1 MVSALSIALL
11 KTLIAISDHG
21 SFSAAAESV
30 NVSQAAVGQQMKRLE
45 ASLHATLFD
54 RTTKTPLLNP
64 LAKALVPKAR
74 ELVHA
79 YDTLLDDLT
88 GDAQLYGELTLG
100 AVPSTIRALV
110 PKSVKE
116 LVRIY
121 PQLHIRVVPGLS
133 GDMQEQVERGAV
145 DSAILSQ
152 PSNLGSHLIWEPF
165 ADEELILLTSADVTE
180 KDPLKILENMPYIRH
195 TRRAAVG
202 LLAEQWLSE
211 HKVTVRASM
220 EMESIESLTSMVS
233 HNLGVSIVPN
243 VSVPDVI
250 FATLRKIKLPQPS
263 RSRVLGVLSRADC
276 SKRRLVDRLVEQ
288 LQITVAAH
296 GGAE

>member
-11 KTLIAISDHG
+11 KTLIAISDQG

-54 RTTKTPLLNP
+54 RTTKTPQLNP

-88 GDAQLYGELTLG
+88 GDTQLFGELTLG

-110 PKSVKE
+110 PQSVKE

-133 GDMQEQVERGAV
+133 SDMQEQVERGAV

-152 PSNLGSHLIWEPF
+152 PANLGSHLIWEPF
-165 ADEELILLTSADVTE
+165 ADEKLILLTSPDVSE
-180 KDPLKILENMPYIRH
+180 NNPLKILQTMPYIRH

-211 HKVTVRASM
+211 HKVTVRVSM

-233 HNLGVSIVPN
+233 HNLGVSIVPD

-250 FATLRKIKLPQPS
+250 FASLRKIKLPEPS

-288 LQITVAAH
+288 LQITVAAQVS
-296 GGAE
+296 

>member
-1 MVSALSIALL
+1 
-11 KTLIAISDHG
+11 
-21 SFSAAAESV
+21 
-30 NVSQAAVGQQMKRLE
+30 MKRLE
-45 ASLHATLFD
+45 ASFNANLFD
-54 RTTKTPLLNP
+54 RTSNAPQLNP

-110 PKSVKE
+110 PQSVKE

-133 GDMQEQVERGAV
+133 SDMQEQVERGAV

-152 PSNLGSHLIWEPF
+152 PSNLGSNVIWEPF
-165 ADEELILLTSADVTE
+165 AQEELILLTSSDITE
-180 KDPLKILENMPYIRH
+180 NDPLKIMATMPYIRH

-202 LLAEQWLSE
+202 LLAEQWLIE
-211 HKVTVRASM
+211 HQVTVRASM
-220 EMESIESLTSMVS
+220 EMESIESLTSMVA
-233 HNLGVSIVPN
+233 HNLGVSIVPD
-243 VSVPDVI
+243 VCVPDVI
-250 FATLRKIKLPQPS
+250 FATLRKIRLPEPT

-276 SKRRLVDRLVEQ
+276 SKRRLVDRLVDQ
-288 LQITVAAH
+288 LRITVVTH
-296 GGAE
+296 EIDE